1 MSKSWR
7 EKTNELKLI
16 KGGKTREPD
25 WLDEVDQWR
34 EDIDSEETEQDG

>member
-7 EKTNELKLI
+7 EKTNELRLI
-16 KGGKTREPD
+16 KGGKGKTREPD

-34 EDIDSEETEQDG
+34 